1 MHLEHIIFTIFFLSP
16 TLGLILLMW
25 FSTNFVLEYGRILK
39 LKKTLKLLVKEIY
52 SDVLVNNPN
61 FKFYLTKNGNSKTIK
76 IKTETT

>member
-1 MHLEHIIFTIFFLSP
+1 MNLEINLFLNEPMDFKS
-16 TLGLILLMW
+16 
-25 FSTNFVLEYGRILK
+25 LK

-52 SDVLVNNPN
+52 SDVLVSNPN

>member
-1 MHLEHIIFTIFFLSP
+1 MDFKS
-16 TLGLILLMW
+16 
-25 FSTNFVLEYGRILK
+25 LK